1 VEPEEV
7 KIAGVSDALK
17 EKVLRSLDQYTLGF
31 LRLENTPHGP
41 DVSLLGS
48 GILVSIGKVSAILTA
63 HHVVEVLPPTG
74 RVGVMLSPTTY
85 PETLDVSGL
94 AYVKIA
100 RGDVDSQ
107 GPDLGAV
114 ILAPPLAGA
123 LAAKK
128 VFYNLE
134 LQRERLLHS
143 PPDLCDGMWFVHGM
157 PDENTVERPDTATG
171 RGIVKTF
178 FKFGGIGKPESLI
191 RIGEH
196 DYFTIPI
203 APSAPPPVPKEFGGM
218 SGGGLWQ
225 IPLVRRE
232 SAELDHARPLL
243 SGLAFYQHPVT
254 RAGSALRCH
263 GRASLYGVAYD
274 AIVRIRH

>member
-1 VEPEEV
+1 MEPEEV
-7 KIAGVSDALK
+7 KIADIPDALK
-17 EKVLRSLDQYTLGF
+17 GKVLHSLDQYTLGF

-63 HHVVEVLPPTG
+63 HHVVEVLPPAG

-94 AYVKIA
+94 VYVKIA

-114 ILAPPLAGA
+114 ILAPPLVGA
-123 LAAKK
+123 LATKK

-143 PPDLCDGMWFVHGM
+143 PPELCDGMWFVHGI
-157 PDENTVERPDTATG
+157 PDENTVEQPDTVSG
-171 RGIVKTF
+171 HGIVKTF

-191 RIGEH
+191 HIGEH

-203 APSAPPPVPKEFGGM
+203 APSAAPPAPKKFGGM

-232 SAELDHARPLL
+232 SGGLDHAHPLL
-243 SGLAFYQHPVT
+243 SGIVFYQHAVT
-254 RAGSALRCH
+254 EAGSALRCH

-274 AIVRIRH
+274 AIVHTKH